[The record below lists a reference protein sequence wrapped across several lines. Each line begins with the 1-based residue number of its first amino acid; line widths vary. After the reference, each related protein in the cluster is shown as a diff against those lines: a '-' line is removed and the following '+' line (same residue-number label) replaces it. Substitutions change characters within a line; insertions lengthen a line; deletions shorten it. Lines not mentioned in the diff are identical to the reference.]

1 MIIEDETMDFVMYEI
16 KNDRDKPLKEPP
28 TLFPYEKPIQA
39 GAEVANTIIT
49 DITDNTGIHISLKNR
64 QYCEMTA
71 VYWIWKNTNHDWIGI
86 EHYRRHL
93 LVRPEMLTNDV
104 DVIMPLPYICYPNEA
119 AQFLRF
125 TTKNVFK
132 ALLNAIK
139 MIHPEKY
146 DVYCSILYGK
156 YQYTYNLV
164 CARRY
169 VFDNYCRWFFRI
181 TEYMENMVDTVPE
194 IKETRALSYVAEVLT
209 NLYFM
214 YHQNDL
220 RIRHVEKAI
229 YT

>member
-1 MIIEDETMDFVMYEI
+1 MDFVMYEI
-16 KNDRDKPLKEPP
+16 RNDRDKPLKEPP

-132 ALLNAIK
+132 ALL
-139 MIHPEKY
+139 
-146 DVYCSILYGK
+146 
-156 YQYTYNLV
+156 
-164 CARRY
+164 
-169 VFDNYCRWFFRI
+169 VF
-181 TEYMENMVDTVPE
+181 
-194 IKETRALSYVAEVLT
+194 
-209 NLYFM
+209 
-214 YHQNDL
+214 
-220 RIRHVEKAI
+220 
-229 YT
+229 